1 MIQRAEANS
10 GTKGDILIQFVPLNL
25 RASLTGAH
33 KAMVNFGHGSS
44 NGNARRRTTAHFFL
58 KDLAG
63 FAGLRPR

>member
-33 KAMVNFGHGSS
+33 KATWLISGMEM
-44 NGNARRRTTAHFFL
+44 RRRATAHFFL